1 MKLQI
6 ASALHIEFGHNPEL
20 RDVGANVLVLAGDIG
35 CADIETVDWL
45 HDLSSRY
52 EAVLYVAGNHE
63 FYGKD
68 VPEADEFHAQDV
80 RVRRLRMAQ
89 QPRL

>member
-6 ASALHIEFGHNPEL
+6 ASDLHIEFGHNPEL

-35 CADIETVDWL
+35 CADMDTVDWL

-68 VPEADEFHAQDV
+68 LPEAVHPT
-80 RVRRLRMAQ
+80 RLSV
-89 QPRL
+89 PCCKGSETSV